1 MDDLRDGIF
10 AEMNGNDAIEI
21 DVYRRNL
28 QRTYVD
34 RLGGVIETPSASSD
48 LPALARGE
56 LVAIMMM
63 TNEAASSRAE
73 DATVK
78 AHLADLHARCRKALD
93 TENDV

>member
-1 MDDLRDGIF
+1 
-10 AEMNGNDAIEI
+10 
-21 DVYRRNL
+21 
-28 QRTYVD
+28 
-34 RLGGVIETPSASSD
+34 
-48 LPALARGE
+48 
-56 LVAIMMM
+56 MMM